1 MMIALFT
8 LFIDKSHFEVTIMV
22 ALTSMLV
29 IYTLHQS
36 ISANL
41 PQTSY
46 MKMIDIWL
54 VSGLVIPF
62 LIIAILVI
70 MDYMIVREN
79 KEVTE
84 IGNEGKECWNSDMF
98 LKTMQIILPLTVG
111 MFCILYWIIGLSYY
125 YN

>member
-29 IYTLHQS
+29 VYTLHQS

-54 VSGLVIPF
+54 VSGLIVPF

-70 MDYMIVREN
+70 MDYMIQRES

-84 IGNEGKECWNSDMF
+84 IRNEEKGCWNSEMF
-98 LKTMQIILPLTVG
+98 LKSMQIILPLTLG
-111 MFCILYWIIGLSYY
+111 MFCIIYWLIGLSYY
-125 YN
+125 YT